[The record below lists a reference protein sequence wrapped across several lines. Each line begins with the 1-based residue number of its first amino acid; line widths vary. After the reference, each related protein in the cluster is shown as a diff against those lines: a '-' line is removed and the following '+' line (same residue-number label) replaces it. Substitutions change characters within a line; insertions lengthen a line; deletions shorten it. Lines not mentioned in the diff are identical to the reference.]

1 MGESA
6 FIEMNLEE
14 LKQIDVRTVDLA
26 TLVDIEEIEIDR
38 ALPKEDRIREFIRQI
53 RNPYCFRVGKV
64 AVSVG
69 YAEGGITF
77 EQRME
82 HYLQTL

>member
-1 MGESA
+1 MDGYDLT
-6 FIEMNLEE
+6 EMDLEK
-14 LKQIDVRTVDLA
+14 LKQVDVRTVDPA
-26 TLVDIEEIEIDR
+26 TLVNIEEIEIDR
-38 ALPKEDRIREFIRQI
+38 TLPKEERIREFIRKI

-69 YAEGGITF
+69 YSESGVTF